1 MIKDSG
7 ARWPVATTN
16 TRTAAPIQLD
26 TDAPVMA
33 IGGFSGRDNPIT
45 LQQFIDYTQ
54 DGTVQFYAESVKD
67 KDKDKDQP
75 PKDDEP
81 KRVADEI
88 QKWVENHF
96 SSKDYGDLR
105 VFDLSIPPKS

>member
-1 MIKDSG
+1 M
-7 ARWPVATTN
+7 ATTN
-16 TRTAAPIQLD
+16 TRTAAPIQLE
-26 TDAPVMA
+26 TNAPVMA

-67 KDKDKDQP
+67 KDKDKEQDKPQP
-75 PKDDEP
+75 QKDGDT
-81 KRVADEI
+81 KRVADDV
-88 QKWVENHF
+88 QKWVETHF

-105 VFDLSIPPKS
+105 VFDLSVPPKP